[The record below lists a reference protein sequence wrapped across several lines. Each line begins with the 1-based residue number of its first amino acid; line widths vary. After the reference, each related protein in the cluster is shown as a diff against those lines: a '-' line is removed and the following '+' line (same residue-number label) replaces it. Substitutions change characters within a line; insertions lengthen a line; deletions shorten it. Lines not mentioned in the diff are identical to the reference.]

1 MRMQVVKT
9 QQFKDMI
16 KRDVVLE
23 IAQAEVSTYTGPIN
37 FIILHKVYNS
47 ISPSA

>member
-1 MRMQVVKT
+1 MQVVKT

-16 KRDVVLE
+16 RREVVLE
-23 IAQAEVSTYTGPIN
+23 IAQAEVSAYTDAIN